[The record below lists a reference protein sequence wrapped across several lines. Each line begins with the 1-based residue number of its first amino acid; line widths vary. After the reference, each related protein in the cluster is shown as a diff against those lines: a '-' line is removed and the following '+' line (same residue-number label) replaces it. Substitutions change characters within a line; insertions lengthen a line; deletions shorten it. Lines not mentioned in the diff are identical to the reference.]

1 MAELTTLARPYAKA
15 AFEYAIE
22 AKQLAEW
29 SEMLGLAAQVVSD
42 ESMLQLLTSPH
53 FTKEDQSAAMLNVIE
68 GGLSGVKFDA
78 KGVNFIKLLAQNKRL
93 LALPEIEV
101 LFNFLRSEFE
111 KTIEAQV
118 TSASELN
125 EQQITQL
132 KEKLAAKLGRQVEI
146 RVDIN
151 ADLLGGLIIQAEDL
165 VIDGSVRGQL
175 AKLSDTLS
183 V

>member
-29 SEMLGLAAQVVSD
+29 SEMLGFAASVVND
-42 ESMLQLLTSPH
+42 ESMQQLLTSPH
-53 FTKEDQSAAMLNVIE
+53 FTKEDQKDAMLKVCQDKLDE
-68 GGLSGVKFDA
+68 
-78 KGVNFIKLLAQNKRL
+78 KGANLIKLLAQNGRL
-93 LALPEIEV
+93 LTLPEIEV

-118 TSASELN
+118 TSATALN

-132 KEKLAAKLGRQVEI
+132 KEKLAAKLGRTVEVEVN
-146 RVDIN
+146 VD

-165 VIDGSVRGQL
+165 VIDGSVRGKL
-175 AKLSDTLS
+175 TKLSDTLN

>member
-29 SEMLGLAAQVVSD
+29 SEMLGFTALVVGD
-42 ESMLQLLTSPH
+42 ESMQQLLTSPH
-53 FTKEDQSAAMLNVIE
+53 FTKEDQKNAMLKVCE
-68 GGLSGVKFDA
+68 DKLDA
-78 KGVNFIKLLAQNKRL
+78 QGTNFIKLLAQNGRL

-118 TSASELN
+118 TSATELS

-132 KEKLAAKLGRQVEI
+132 KEKLAAKLGRQVEVS
-146 RVDIN
+146 VDLD

-175 AKLSDTLS
+175 TKLSDTLI
-183 V
+183 

>member
-29 SEMLGLAAQVVSD
+29 SDMLGLASQVVSD
-42 ESMLQLLTSPH
+42 ESMQQLLTSPH
-53 FTKEDQSAAMLNVIE
+53 FTKEDQRDAMLKVCE
-68 GGLSGVKFDA
+68 DKLDA
-78 KGVNFIKLLAQNKRL
+78 NGTNFIKLLAQNGRL

-111 KTIEAQV
+111 KTVEAQI
-118 TSASELN
+118 TSATELN

-132 KEKLAAKLGRQVEI
+132 KQKLAAKLGREI
-146 RVDIN
+146 EVSVDVD

-175 AKLSDTLS
+175 AKLSDTLN

>member
-29 SEMLGLAAQVVSD
+29 SELLGFVTQVVSD
-42 ESMLQLLTSPH
+42 ESMQQLLKSPH
-53 FTKEDQSAAMLNVIE
+53 LTKDDQQDAMLKVCSDIQ
-68 GGLSGVKFDA
+68 DQQA
-78 KGVNFIKLLAQNKRL
+78 INFIKLLAQNGRL
-93 LALPEIEV
+93 VALPEIEV

-111 KTIEAQV
+111 KTVNAKI
-118 TSASELN
+118 TSATVLSEK
-125 EQQITQL
+125 QIAQI
-132 KEKLAAKLGRQVEI
+132 KEKLDVKLGRQVEVSVE
-146 RVDIN
+146 VD
-151 ADLLGGLIIQAEDL
+151 ADLLGGLIIKAEDL

-175 AKLSDTLS
+175 AKLSDALN

>member
-29 SEMLGLAAQVVSD
+29 SELLGFAALVVGD
-42 ESMLQLLTSPH
+42 ESMQQLLTSPH
-53 FTKEDQSAAMLNVIE
+53 LTKEEQSTAMLKVCEDKI
-68 GGLSGVKFDA
+68 DA
-78 KGVNFIKLLAQNKRL
+78 KGINFIKLLAQNKRL

-118 TSASELN
+118 TSATALSEK
-125 EQQITQL
+125 QITQL

-146 RVDIN
+146 SVDLD
-151 ADLLGGLIIQAEDL
+151 ADLLGGLVIQAEDL

-175 AKLSDTLS
+175 AKLSDTLN

>member
-29 SEMLGLAAQVVSD
+29 SELLGFATQVVSD
-42 ESMLQLLTSPH
+42 ESMQQLLNSPH
-53 FTKEDQSAAMLNVIE
+53 LTKDDQQDAMLKVCSDIQ
-68 GGLSGVKFDA
+68 DQQA
-78 KGVNFIKLLAQNKRL
+78 INFIKLLAQNGRL
-93 LALPEIEV
+93 IALPEIEV

-111 KTIEAQV
+111 KTVDAKI
-118 TSASELN
+118 TSATELN
-125 EQQITQL
+125 EKQITQI
-132 KEKLAAKLGRQVEI
+132 KEKLGAKLGRKVETSVE
-146 RVDIN
+146 VDP
-151 ADLLGGLIIQAEDL
+151 DLLGGLIIKAEDL

-175 AKLSDTLS
+175 AKLSDTLN

>member
-29 SEMLGLAAQVVSD
+29 SELLGFATQVVSD
-42 ESMLQLLTSPH
+42 ESMQQLLNSPH
-53 FTKEDQSAAMLNVIE
+53 LTKDDQQDAMLKVCADIQ
-68 GGLSGVKFDA
+68 DA
-78 KGVNFIKLLAQNKRL
+78 QAINFIKLLAQNGRL
-93 LALPEIEV
+93 VALPEIEV

-111 KTIEAQV
+111 KTVDAKI
-118 TSASELN
+118 TSATELN
-125 EQQITQL
+125 EKQITQI
-132 KEKLAAKLGRQVEI
+132 KEKLGAKLGRQVETS
-146 RVDIN
+146 VEVN
-151 ADLLGGLIIQAEDL
+151 ADLLGGLIIKAEDL

-175 AKLSDTLS
+175 AKLSDTLN

>member
-29 SEMLGLAAQVVSD
+29 SDMLSFASLVVSD
-42 ESMLQLLTSPH
+42 EAMQELLTSPH
-53 FTKEDQSAAMLNVIE
+53 FTKQDQQDAMLKICADRV
-68 GGLSGVKFDA
+68 DD
-78 KGVNFIKLLAQNKRL
+78 KGTNFIKLLAQNGRL
-93 LALPEIEV
+93 VTLPEIEV

-111 KTIEAQV
+111 KTVDAQI
-118 TSASELN
+118 TSATALN
-125 EQQITQL
+125 EQQITQI
-132 KEKLAAKLGRQVEI
+132 KEKLAAKLGRQVEASVE
-146 RVDIN
+146 VD

-175 AKLSDTLS
+175 AKLSDALN

>member
-22 AKQLAEW
+22 AKQLVEW
-29 SEMLGLAAQVVSD
+29 SEMLGFAAQVVSD
-42 ESMLQLLTSPH
+42 EAMQELLTSPH
-53 FTKEDQSAAMLNVIE
+53 FTKEEQSEAMLKVCSDR
-68 GGLSGVKFDA
+68 LSQQSI
-78 KGVNFIKLLAQNKRL
+78 NFIKLLAQNGRL
-93 LALPEIEV
+93 VALPEIEV

-111 KTIEAQV
+111 KTVDAKI
-118 TSASELN
+118 TSATSLN
-125 EQQITQL
+125 EQQIIQI
-132 KEKLAAKLGRQVEI
+132 KEKLAAKLGRQVETTVE
-146 RVDIN
+146 VD

-175 AKLSDTLS
+175 AKLSDTLN

>member
-29 SEMLGLAAQVVSD
+29 SDMLSFASQVVSD
-42 ESMLQLLTSPH
+42 EIMQQLLTSPH
-53 FTKEDQSAAMLNVIE
+53 FTKQDQQEAMLKICADK
-68 GGLSGVKFDA
+68 LDD
-78 KGVNFIKLLAQNKRL
+78 KGINFIKLLAQNGRL
-93 LALPEIEV
+93 VTLAEIEV

-111 KTIEAQV
+111 KTVDAQI
-118 TSASELN
+118 TSATALN
-125 EQQITQL
+125 EQQIAQI
-132 KEKLAAKLGRQVEI
+132 KEKLAAKLGRQVEASVE
-146 RVDIN
+146 VD

-175 AKLSDTLS
+175 AKLSDALN

>member
-15 AFEYAIE
+15 AFEHAIE

-29 SEMLGLAAQVVSD
+29 SEMLGFAALVVSD
-42 ESMLQLLTSPH
+42 ESMQQLLTSPH
-53 FTKEDQSAAMLNVIE
+53 FTKQDQKDAMLKVCKD
-68 GGLSGVKFDA
+68 KFDA
-78 KGVNFIKLLAQNKRL
+78 KGINFMKLLAQNGRL

-118 TSASELN
+118 TSAIELS
-125 EQQITQL
+125 EQQIVQL
-132 KEKLAAKLGRQVEI
+132 KEKLATKLGRQVEI
-146 RVDIN
+146 SVDLD

-175 AKLSDTLS
+175 TKLSDTLN

>member
-22 AKQLAEW
+22 AKQLPQW
-29 SEMLGLAAQVVSD
+29 SEMLSLAAQVVSD
-42 ESMLQLLTSPH
+42 KQMQQLLTSPH
-53 FTKEDQSAAMLNVIE
+53 FTKEDQRDAMLKVCGE
-68 GGLSGVKFDA
+68 KLDA
-78 KGVNFIKLLAQNKRL
+78 KCANFIKLLAQNDRL

-111 KTIEAQV
+111 KTIDAHI
-118 TSASELN
+118 TSATALN
-125 EQQITQL
+125 EQQIAQL
-132 KEKLAAKLGRQVEI
+132 KEKLAARLGRQIELS
-146 RVDIN
+146 VDVN

-165 VIDGSVRGQL
+165 VIDGSVRGKL
-175 AKLSDTLS
+175 AKLSDTLN

>member
-29 SEMLGLAAQVVSD
+29 SEMLGFAAQVVSD
-42 ESMLQLLTSPH
+42 EAMQQLLTSPH
-53 FTKEDQSAAMLNVIE
+53 FTKENQKDAMLKVCEDKLN
-68 GGLSGVKFDA
+68 A
-78 KGVNFIKLLAQNKRL
+78 NGVNFIKLLAQNGRL

-111 KTIEAQV
+111 KTIEAQI
-118 TSASELN
+118 TSATELN
-125 EQQITQL
+125 EQQIAQL

-146 RVDIN
+146 GVEVN

-165 VIDGSVRGQL
+165 VIDGSVRGKL
-175 AKLSDTLS
+175 AKLSDTLN

>member
-22 AKQLAEW
+22 AKQLADW
-29 SEMLGLAAQVVSD
+29 SEMLGFAAQIVSD
-42 ESMLQLLTSPH
+42 EAMQQLLTSPH
-53 FTKEDQSAAMLNVIE
+53 FTKENQKDAMLKVCEDKLN
-68 GGLSGVKFDA
+68 A
-78 KGVNFIKLLAQNKRL
+78 NGVNFIKLLAQNGRL

-111 KTIEAQV
+111 KTIEAQI
-118 TSASELN
+118 TSATELN
-125 EQQITQL
+125 EQQIAQL
-132 KEKLAAKLGRQVEI
+132 KEKLAAKLGRQVE
-146 RVDIN
+146 VGVEVN

-165 VIDGSVRGQL
+165 VIDGSVRGKL
-175 AKLSDTLS
+175 AKLSDTLN

>member
-15 AFEYAIE
+15 AFEHALE
-22 AKQLAEW
+22 AKRLGEW
-29 SEMLGLAAQVVSD
+29 SDMLALAAQVVSD
-42 ESMLQLLTSPH
+42 EAMQQLLQSPH
-53 FTKEDQSAAMLNVIE
+53 FSKEEQEDAMLKVCE
-68 GGLSGVKFDA
+68 GKLDA
-78 KGVNFIKLLAQNKRL
+78 GGINFIKLLAQNGRL

-118 TSASELN
+118 TSATELN

-132 KEKLAAKLGRQVEI
+132 KEKLAANLGRKVDVSVE
-146 RVDIN
+146 VD

-165 VIDGSVRGQL
+165 VIDGSVRGKL
-175 AKLSDTLS
+175 AKLSDTLN

>member
-1 MAELTTLARPYAKA
+1 MADLKTLARPYAKA
-15 AFEYAIE
+15 AFEHALE
-22 AKQLAEW
+22 AKQLPLW
-29 SEMLGLAAQVVSD
+29 SEMLGFAAQVVSD
-42 ESMLQLLTSPH
+42 ESMQELLTSPH
-53 FTKEDQSAAMLNVIE
+53 FTKEDQKDAMVNVCE
-68 GGLSGVKFDA
+68 GKLDVHCL
-78 KGVNFIKLLAQNKRL
+78 NFIKLLAENKRL

-111 KTIEAQV
+111 KTIEAHI
-118 TSASELN
+118 TSATELN

-132 KEKLAAKLGRQVEI
+132 KEKLAAKLGRQVE
-146 RVDIN
+146 VSLDIN

-175 AKLSDTLS
+175 AKLSDTLN

>member
-15 AFEYAIE
+15 AFEHALE

-29 SEMLGLAAQVVSD
+29 SDMLGFAAQVVSD
-42 ESMLQLLTSPH
+42 KAMQQLLTSPH
-53 FTKEDQSAAMLNVIE
+53 FTKEDQRDAMLKVCADR
-68 GGLSGVKFDA
+68 LDDKA
-78 KGVNFIKLLAQNKRL
+78 TNFIKLLASNGRL

-118 TSASELN
+118 TSATELN

-132 KEKLAAKLGRQVEI
+132 KEKLAARLGRQVEI
-146 RVDIN
+146 SVDIN

-165 VIDGSVRGQL
+165 VIDGSVRGKL
-175 AKLSDTLS
+175 AKLSDTLN

>member
-29 SEMLGLAAQVVSD
+29 SEMLGFAAQVVSD
-42 ESMLQLLTSPH
+42 EAMQQLLTSPH
-53 FTKEDQSAAMLNVIE
+53 FTKENQKDAMLKVCEDKLN
-68 GGLSGVKFDA
+68 A
-78 KGVNFIKLLAQNKRL
+78 NGVNFIKLLAQNGRL

-111 KTIEAQV
+111 KTIEAQI
-118 TSASELN
+118 TSATELN
-125 EQQITQL
+125 EQQIAQL

-146 RVDIN
+146 GVEVN
-151 ADLLGGLIIQAEDL
+151 ADLLGGLIIQAEEL
-165 VIDGSVRGQL
+165 VIDGSVRGKL
-175 AKLSDTLS
+175 AKLSDTLN

>member
-29 SEMLGLAAQVVSD
+29 SELLGFATQVVSD
-42 ESMLQLLTSPH
+42 ESMQQLLNSPH
-53 FTKEDQSAAMLNVIE
+53 LTKDDQQDAMLKVCSDIQ
-68 GGLSGVKFDA
+68 DQQA
-78 KGVNFIKLLAQNKRL
+78 INFIKLLAQNGRL
-93 LALPEIEV
+93 IALPEIEV

-111 KTIEAQV
+111 KTVDAKI
-118 TSASELN
+118 TSATELN
-125 EQQITQL
+125 EKQITQI
-132 KEKLAAKLGRQVEI
+132 KEKLGAKLGRKVETS
-146 RVDIN
+146 VEVN
-151 ADLLGGLIIQAEDL
+151 PDLLGGLIIKAEDL

-175 AKLSDTLS
+175 AKLSDTLN

>member
-15 AFEYAIE
+15 AFEYALE

-29 SEMLGLAAQVVSD
+29 SDMLGFAAQIVGD
-42 ESMLQLLTSPH
+42 ESMQQLLTSPH
-53 FTKEDQSAAMLNVIE
+53 FTQEDQKETMLKVCE
-68 GGLSGVKFDA
+68 GKLDDNGANL
-78 KGVNFIKLLAQNKRL
+78 IKLLAQNGRL

-111 KTIEAQV
+111 KTVEAQI
-118 TSASELN
+118 TSATELN
-125 EQQITQL
+125 EQQIAQL
-132 KEKLAAKLGRQVEI
+132 KEKLAANLGRQVEVS
-146 RVDIN
+146 VDVN

-165 VIDGSVRGQL
+165 VIDGSVRGKL
-175 AKLSDTLS
+175 AKLSDTLN